1 MLVEVKDVKQ
11 VLRLRGIYV
20 QGFKKVD
27 PDRWEFANE
36 GFLRGQKQL
45 LKTINRRKPCQSHAR
60 SQPEQTHPPQNSSV
74 AACVEVGKFGLEE
87 DIEGLKRDK
96 NVLKQELGRL
106 RQQQLAADDQLEA
119 FVKRLQGMEQRQ
131 QQMTSFLA
139 KAMRNP
145 AFFTQFLQQSDS
157 NLRIHGVNKKRRL
170 PNQGGTSD
178 GRIVKYQSLINEA
191 AKAMLRQILKMN
203 TSPRIESS
211 ANSDD
216 LLREN
221 FQSLYEAFESTSRVT
236 LSEVPSDSRVS
247 YVPASSGFDQSSAAV
262 AKMMETGELTN
273 IGVLSDI
280 APSPTDL
287 SIFDLSEL
295 LGVENP
301 VVPVPIEIDDFSAH
315 TDINFPDDEEKLP
328 GIVDAFWEQ
337 FFTPSSVSGDTDD
350 VQSSIQEIEKSA
362 EGGLL
367 NNSQHMDHLTEQME
381 LLSSNIMI

>member
-1 MLVEVKDVKQ
+1 
-11 VLRLRGIYV
+11 
-20 QGFKKVD
+20 
-27 PDRWEFANE
+27 
-36 GFLRGQKQL
+36 
-45 LKTINRRKPCQSHAR
+45 
-60 SQPEQTHPPQNSSV
+60 
-74 AACVEVGKFGLEE
+74 
-87 DIEGLKRDK
+87 
-96 NVLKQELGRL
+96 
-106 RQQQLAADDQLEA
+106 
-119 FVKRLQGMEQRQ
+119 MEQRQ

-139 KAMRNP
+139 KAIRNP
-145 AFFTQFLQQSDS
+145 AFFTQFLPQSDG
-157 NLRIHGVNKKRRL
+157 NLRIHGVSKKRRL
-170 PNQGGTSD
+170 PNQG

-221 FQSLYEAFESTSRVT
+221 LQSLYEAFESTSRVT

-262 AKMMETGELTN
+262 AKTMETGELTD

-287 SIFDLSEL
+287 SISDLSEL

-301 VVPVPIEIDDFSAH
+301 AVPVPIEIDDFSAH

-337 FFTPSSVSGDTDD
+337 FFTPSSPSGDTDD
-350 VQSSIQEIEKSA
+350 VQSSIQEIEKST
-362 EGGLL
+362 EGGLP
-367 NNSQHMDHLTEQME
+367 NNSQHMDHLTEQMD